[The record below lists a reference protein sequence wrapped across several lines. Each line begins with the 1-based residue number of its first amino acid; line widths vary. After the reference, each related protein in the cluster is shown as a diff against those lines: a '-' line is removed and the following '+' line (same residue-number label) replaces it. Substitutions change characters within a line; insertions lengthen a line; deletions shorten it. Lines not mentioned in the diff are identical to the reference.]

1 MAAKTASRGEA
12 YLAFSYFHKVRDII
26 AANKEK
32 IEKTADF
39 KNSINFLVHKL
50 KEWLGLSKYEHAE
63 KQKT

>member
-50 KEWLGLSKYEHAE
+50 KE
-63 KQKT
+63 